1 MANNNR
7 NNTNS
12 KDNANTNN
20 SSSSNNRNANKS
32 IVKKNNVAKSNVNR
46 NNVNKSNSNKNKG
59 SSGKKNNDENTIR
72 KNIFDEDS
80 IENTGIND
88 IEIFA
93 DGLENENEIQEI
105 QEIPEIQ
112 EINISRNAEKRA
124 KDVVG
129 NCRRVLRDK
138 HKNEQPETNMKTDFK
153 NNIVLW
159 CVLGVLG
166 IILIIALIVT
176 NMGDDESKEK
186 ETAKPEAATTTIE
199 TTTTQEDKKLVAEA
213 SDSPITTLIS
223 NYLQAERIDVSMDEV
238 TKYVD
243 NSEKISLDKYEVL
256 KKYIEEY
263 QNINCYKLNSIDE
276 NTFIVIVTYGC
287 KFYNIET
294 AAPGCE
300 TFLVVN
306 KDNQYFIHNLTVQE
320 SIDTYISSDVDVS
333 LINQINKEINDS
345 LKAAIE
351 SDRGLA
357 EVIAVLS
364 GSEGETTETT
374 TVSGNDI
381 Q

>member
-105 QEIPEIQ
+105 PEIQ

-199 TTTTQEDKKLVAEA
+199 TTTIQEDKKLVAEA